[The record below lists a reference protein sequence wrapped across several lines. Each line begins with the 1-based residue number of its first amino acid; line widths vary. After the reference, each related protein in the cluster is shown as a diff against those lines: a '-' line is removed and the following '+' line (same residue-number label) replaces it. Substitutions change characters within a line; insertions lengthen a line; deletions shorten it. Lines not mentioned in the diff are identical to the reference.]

1 MNKKIVVG
9 TSILINFLL
18 VTSLIYNVKSPA
30 LTLTL
35 SSSKEKYTIAE
46 TITLNGTLTL
56 DGAPVSDALVTIQIN
71 LPNGAL
77 WVVRTKPTG
86 TTIKT
91 WSLEIVDATLYSGTS
106 VRRGYSAGFNV
117 TIRNNEI
124 VERNYTLMVSAFYAN
139 SVPFAIEEM
148 IVDTIGPHENKT
160 ISSQYVVSIPSSA
173 PVGKATAYF
182 NIITDL
188 PANGGFAYGP
198 EKLLTFNITDGGGGT
213 PISPVEEP
221 EPSSGTYTLK
231 LKTPS
236 AYAILGNYSV
246 YALAAYLFYKV
257 LSTCTFKIFLRGDIT
272 GPNGLPDGKC
282 DIRDVALVA
291 KAYGSFPGYPNWNPI
306 ADLYVDNKIDIRD
319 IAIVAFD
326 YGKEGVI
333 G

>member
-18 VTSLIYNVKSPA
+18 VTSLIYNVKSSA
-30 LTLTL
+30 LIITL

-91 WSLEIVDATLYSGTS
+91 WPLEIVDATLYSGTS

-124 VERNYTLMVSAFYAN
+124 VERQYTLMVNVFYAN
-139 SVPFAIEEM
+139 SVPFVIEEI
-148 IVDTIGPHENKT
+148 IVDTIGPYENKT
-160 ISSQYVVSIPSSA
+160 ISSQYLISIPGNA

-188 PANGGFAYGP
+188 PANGGFAYGS
-198 EKLLTFNITDGGGGT
+198 EKLLTFNITDSGGGT
-213 PISPVEEP
+213 PVSPVEEP
-221 EPSSGTYTLK
+221 EPSNGTYTLK

-236 AYAILGNYSV
+236 TYAILGNYSV
-246 YALAAYLFYKV
+246 YTLTSYPPYKV
-257 LSTCTFKIFLRGDIT
+257 SSTCTFKIFLRGDIT
-272 GPNGLPDGKC
+272 GPYGYPDGKC

-291 KAYGSFPGYPNWNPI
+291 KAYGSFPGDSNWNPI

-326 YGKEGVI
+326 YGKVGII